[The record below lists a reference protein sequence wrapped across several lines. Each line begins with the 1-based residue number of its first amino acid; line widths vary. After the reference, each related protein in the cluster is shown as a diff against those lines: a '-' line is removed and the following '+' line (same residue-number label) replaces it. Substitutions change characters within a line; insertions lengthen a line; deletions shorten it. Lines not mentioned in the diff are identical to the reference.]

1 LGPAFSRNA
10 VARQIDLSSQLEH
23 ASVRGRGG
31 YHASD
36 TSLVGCAHAV
46 VKLRTEENRAWWAC
60 EACGTPFSPANSPA
74 DSIDVAPPLEYLSIR
89 QLAGRIPYSEGA
101 IRNMMSRGVFRLG
114 VHFTKPNGGR
124 PVFHWPTVQE
134 WTRSQPDSS
143 RRAG

>member
-1 LGPAFSRNA
+1 MSSTTSRS
-10 VARQIDLSSQLEH
+10 LSAYSAGEVNLL
-23 ASVRGRGG
+23 A
-31 YHASD
+31 
-36 TSLVGCAHAV
+36 CAHAV
-46 VKLRTEENRAWWAC
+46 VKLRTDGNRAWWAC
-60 EACGTPFSPANSPA
+60 EACGTPFSPANTPA

-124 PVFHWPTVQE
+124 PVFHWPAVQD
-134 WTRSQPDSS
+134 WARSQPDSR